1 MKQIFYYLTEH
12 KLVLMCIHLLC
23 LTSFITNSRLHAQV
37 LVSKENQWNVAIY
50 PTFSPEYKSYAIR
63 LLDDTLVNGLR
74 YRKIY
79 YSYDKQNSLWE
90 YQNGMLRE
98 DTLKRIYYKS
108 EQAAEVL
115 LYDFSLKVKDTFK
128 IPQFCTLQVVE
139 IDTIK
144 LNDGQLRKRLKL
156 MIKDQPIWGHE
167 YWIEG
172 IGSQFGLINHFNFCE
187 TDYADVLLCFYIK
200 GNLIYPMSPLIC
212 FITEND
218 EASNEPGIKLFPNP
232 FYSYIEFESN
242 NSQFKSFKLTTLTG
256 KVLLTGQFEEANSKI
271 NTETL
276 ISGIYFLIGEADNG
290 KQCVS
295 RLIKY

>member
-12 KLVLMCIHLLC
+12 KLVFTCIHLLC

-79 YSYDKQNSLWE
+79 YSYDKQNTLWE

-232 FYSYIEFESN
+232 FHTKIELNSN
-242 NSQFKSFKLTTLTG
+242 NSNFTCFKILNIDGHLMHQGHIDNPIT
-256 KVLLTGQFEEANSKI
+256 KI
-271 NTETL
+271 NLETL
-276 ISGIYFLIGEADNG
+276 DSGIYILVVQKDDGNQQVKRI
-290 KQCVS
+290 
-295 RLIKY
+295 IKR